1 MSLNAD
7 IGLDNYEGPDNYK
20 ADSISLYVDNGADA
34 EIQ

>member
-1 MSLNAD
+1 MGLYAD

-20 ADSISLYVDNGADA
+20 ADNISPYVDTGADA